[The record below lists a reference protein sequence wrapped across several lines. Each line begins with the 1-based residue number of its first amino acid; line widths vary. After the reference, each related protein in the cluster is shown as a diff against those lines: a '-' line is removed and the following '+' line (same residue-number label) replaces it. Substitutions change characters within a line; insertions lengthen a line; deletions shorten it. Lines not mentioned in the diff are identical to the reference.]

1 MKFDQNVIP
10 PATTS
15 GYLSRYPER
24 EESVT
29 VSKKIYLFF
38 ISVPSKQY
46 INELKKKKNRKMIHQ
61 IMISWLLLLVL
72 TDLFGLTVEPIA
84 AFRICPKLF
93 LKKIQFYFKFKS
105 IREKKV
111 TNRRRF
117 VECPK
122 LWSFRCGCLPPCRK
136 RKEHQDTQ
144 WLRKFLQFW
153 NRVRK

>member
-1 MKFDQNVIP
+1 
-10 PATTS
+10 
-15 GYLSRYPER
+15 
-24 EESVT
+24 
-29 VSKKIYLFF
+29 
-38 ISVPSKQY
+38 
-46 INELKKKKNRKMIHQ
+46 MIHQ

-93 LKKIQFYFKFKS
+93 LKKVKFYFKFKS

-122 LWSFRCGCLPPCRK
+122 L
-136 RKEHQDTQ
+136 
-144 WLRKFLQFW
+144 
-153 NRVRK
+153 